1 MGKTK
6 EYMGEMQDMYFSTDN
21 PFCIAE
27 MERLNEGFNRII
39 LGIEDEDSE

>member
-27 MERLNEGFNRII
+27 MERLNEGFNRNI
-39 LGIEDEDSE
+39 GGEDEDCK